1 MNRRRAIPVVAAIL
15 LAAPSAAASPETR
28 HAAWARACDRA
39 ASIAGRDSATGTVRR
54 PFRTVHRLLRALRPG
69 ETGCLL
75 GGTYVEN
82 VAILRG
88 GRPRARLTIR
98 SAPGTRALI
107 AGYVV
112 IRDSANYV
120 TLSQFDVD
128 GHDVT
133 PITIHVYG
141 DDAILS
147 RLNVTNRDKRNDT
160 HTGSCILLGRDGA
173 PAFRPLIEKSRI
185 HDCGS
190 SGHDHGIYAEF
201 PRAAIIRD
209 NYIYDSPGYGI
220 SMYPDAQ
227 NTFVTRNVI
236 DGNGHGNVT
245 FSGERAGGEYPR
257 DMASSRNTLTRNVI
271 ANARSRYNIE
281 SFFPS
286 LRPVGNRVVLNC
298 VWRAPWGN
306 FGYTSGYSLARNIEQ
321 NPLYLDRRNKDF
333 RLQPGS
339 PCRGMGPATA
349 PYHGQR
355 RRSTQARPSPP
366 QPSS

>member
-1 MNRRRAIPVVAAIL
+1 MTARRALPIVAAAL
-15 LAAPSAAASPETR
+15 LAAPSAAASPGART
-28 HAAWARACDRA
+28 AAPARACDRA
-39 ASIAGRDSATGTVRR
+39 ASVSGQDSAPGTMSR
-54 PFRTVHRLLRALRPG
+54 PFRTIHRLLRALRPG

-75 GGTYVEN
+75 GGTFVEN
-82 VAILRG
+82 VSIARG
-88 GRPRARLTIR
+88 GRPRARVTLR
-98 SAPGTRALI
+98 SAPGTRARV

-120 TLSQFDVD
+120 TFAHVDVD

-133 PITIHVYG
+133 PITVHVYG

-147 RLNVTNRDKRNDT
+147 DLNVTNRDKRNDT
-160 HTGSCILLGRDGA
+160 YTGSCILLGRHGA
-173 PAFRPLIEKSRI
+173 PTFRALVEKSRI

-227 NTFVTRNVI
+227 STFVTRNVI

-245 FSGERAGGEYPR
+245 FSGEQAGGEYPQ
-257 DMASSRNTLTRNVI
+257 DMASSRNVLTRNVI
-271 ANARSRYNIE
+271 ANARTRYNVE

-286 LRPVGNRVVLNC
+286 LSPVGNTVTFNC
-298 VWRAPWGN
+298 VWNAPWGN
-306 FGYTSGYSLARNIEQ
+306 FGYTSGYDRARNIER
-321 NPLYLDRRNKDF
+321 NPLYVDRRSKDY

-339 PCRGMGPATA
+339 PCRGMGPAV
-349 PYHGQR
+349 
-355 RRSTQARPSPP
+355 PP
-366 QPSS
+366 